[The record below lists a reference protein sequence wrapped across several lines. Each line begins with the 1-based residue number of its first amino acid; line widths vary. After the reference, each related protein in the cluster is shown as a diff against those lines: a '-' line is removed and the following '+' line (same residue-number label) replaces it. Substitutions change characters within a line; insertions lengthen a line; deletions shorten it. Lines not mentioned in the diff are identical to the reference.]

1 MKKIC
6 NFLPLFMLTCSVIH
20 AQSSKDSLPA
30 KSFEQK
36 EIKAT
41 NHLKKE
47 LEQKQL
53 SAPPERI
60 ADTSFLIKKEDKRK
74 KKKCKTG
81 TVNESNKQSD

>member
-1 MKKIC
+1 MKIFY
-6 NFLPLFMLTCSVIH
+6 NFFASFIFISSSMH
-20 AQSSKDSLPA
+20 AQTSKDSLPA
-30 KSFEQK
+30 KSSEQK

-60 ADTSFLIKKEDKRK
+60 ADTTSLKSTDKRK
-74 KKKCKTG
+74 YKKCKPRTM
-81 TVNESNKQSD
+81 TEQ